1 MPYQVRYESWPQTA
15 DEPMVL
21 LRGCVRPLPR
31 GFGRAVAL
39 PHAPQVC
46 ALGSRLKTHAQVTNL
61 AAVEIAL
68 ALQLML

>member
-1 MPYQVRYESWPQTA
+1 
-15 DEPMVL
+15 
-21 LRGCVRPLPR
+21 
-31 GFGRAVAL
+31 VAL

-68 ALQLML
+68 ALQLIV